1 MVCLG
6 DIMAKSKQSE
16 KKVTN
21 NTSIE
26 KKNAILYLTAGAG
39 LFILRYIPTVKYGAG
54 PITKWYSVDAAN
66 AFCGSFFG
74 MIADNCNWI
83 KPLNI
88 VMIIASLT
96 LIGWGLYSLYVV
108 SQK

>member
-1 MVCLG
+1 M
-6 DIMAKSKQSE
+6 MAKTKHNTKNSKNNSSAA
-16 KKVTN
+16 KK
-21 NTSIE
+21 
-26 KKNAILYLTAGAG
+26 TALFYVAAGTG

-66 AFCGSFFG
+66 AFCNSYFG

-88 VMIIASLT
+88 LMIVGSLA
-96 LIGWGLYSLYVV
+96 LVGWGAYSLY
-108 SQK
+108 SQNKK